1 MLEHIS
7 LDEDGYYYEEI
18 DGEVTKKITT
28 KDEFA
33 VVNPACL
40 EEIVCGHRRFMVGFQ
55 GGDNGHSVKLCL
67 LGEDIL
73 ASNVQV

>member
-1 MLEHIS
+1 MLEHRFF

-33 VVNPACL
+33 VVNPAPGPGRNC
-40 EEIVCGHRRFMVGFQ
+40 F
-55 GGDNGHSVKLCL
+55 SW
-67 LGEDIL
+67 
-73 ASNVQV
+73 SS